1 MQINLNYQLKIQA
14 WVVALIV
21 IAAVAAYFIAKD
33 GWSEQVETERDEKLN
48 IQAQLN
54 SAQENL
60 KQCNSKR
67 IQDSIKNSINN
78 TPNIPADEYM
88 KRYKKVRK

>member
-1 MQINLNYQLKIQA
+1 MQINLNYQLKIQV
-14 WVVALIV
+14 WVVSIIFITA
-21 IAAVAAYFIAKD
+21 IAIGAAIDSDRKSQSDAWRSEIKELNQQLLEKD
-33 GWSEQVETERDEKLN
+33 EA
-48 IQAQLN
+48 I
-54 SAQENL
+54 

-88 KRYKKVRK
+88 KRYKIKK